1 MLLEEKFVKRNKE
14 LQKKIILEI
23 EKVKM
28 GQSKKNI
35 LQLQAILKD
44 LKESSEVKNKT
55 LSYSRIII
63 DSWDYTDQLGIEL
76 IELAELY
83 KKINIS

>member
-1 MLLEEKFVKRNKE
+1 MPLEEKFNKKNNE

-23 EKVKM
+23 EKIER

-35 LQLQAILKD
+35 LQLQAILRELQD
-44 LKESSEVKNKT
+44 SSEGKNKV
-55 LSYSRIII
+55 LSYPRIII
-63 DSWDYTDQLGIEL
+63 DSWDFSDQLGIEL

-83 KKINIS
+83 KKF

>member
-83 KKINIS
+83 KKIDIS